1 MRRPFT
7 LVLITLVTAIS
18 GGLQAQES
26 APAAPAPGPPRPS
39 NQNVRIEVTIALKG
53 DEKPVTKT
61 LSMVTADGREAKG
74 RAGIEVPVPT
84 GYGPGSTVP
93 ISYNYR
99 PVGVNVDATPQIVDG
114 NKVLLRLQ
122 WNFSTVY
129 SRDGSQAR
137 QPSFG
142 TGSTE
147 VRGVIFDTG
156 KPVVVAQ
163 STDGET
169 GREYSVEVK
178 ATILK

>member
-1 MRRPFT
+1 MMRRPFPLALVT
-7 LVLITLVTAIS
+7 LVAALS
-18 GGLQAQES
+18 GGLRAQES
-26 APAAPAPGPPRPS
+26 APAPAPVPPRPS
-39 NQNVRIEVTIALKG
+39 NQNVRIDVTIALKG
-53 DEKPVTKT
+53 DEKPVTKM

-93 ISYNYR
+93 LSYNYR
-99 PVGVNVDATPQIVDG
+99 QVGVNVDATPQIVDG

-147 VRGVIFDTG
+147 VRGVVFDSG